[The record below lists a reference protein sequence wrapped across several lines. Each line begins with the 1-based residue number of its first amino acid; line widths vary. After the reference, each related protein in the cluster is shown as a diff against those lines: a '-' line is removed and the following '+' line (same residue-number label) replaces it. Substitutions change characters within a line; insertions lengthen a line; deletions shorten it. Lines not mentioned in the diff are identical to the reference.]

1 MEPIRYGYGP
11 DPSQYAQLYLPAE
24 PRRAVVVIVHGG
36 YWRAHYTAELGQPA
50 ALDLA
55 ARGWACWNLEYRRA
69 GNGGGWPGTFE
80 DVAAGIDALAGAAA
94 EHRLAL
100 DSVVGLGH
108 SAGGQLAAW
117 AAGRGGLPAGSAGAD
132 PAVPLT
138 AVLSQAGVLDLRRAW
153 ELGLSDQAVRN
164 FLGCGPEDESNRFAL
179 ADPMRRL
186 PLPVPVYA
194 FHSRQDEAVPFELS
208 ERYVAAARAAGGR
221 AELVPV
227 PGGHM
232 DLIDP
237 ASPAFESVRGVL
249 GRLDPGPS

>member
-11 DPSQYAQLYLPAE
+11 DPSQYAELYLPAE
-24 PRRAVVVIVHGG
+24 ARRAVVVIVHGG
-36 YWRAHYTAELGQPA
+36 YWRARHTAELGAPA
-50 ALDLA
+50 ARDLA

-80 DVAAGIDALAGAAA
+80 DVGAGIDALAGAAA
-94 EHRLAL
+94 EHGLAL
-100 DSVVGLGH
+100 DSVIGLGH
-108 SAGGQLAAW
+108 SAGGQLTAW
-117 AAGRGGLPAGSAGAD
+117 AAGRGGLPAGSPGAD
-132 PAVPLT
+132 PAVPLS

-164 FLGCGPEDESNRFAL
+164 FLGFDPEDEQGRFAL
-179 ADPMRRL
+179 ADPMCRL
-186 PLPVPVYA
+186 PLPVPFYA
-194 FHSRQDEAVPFELS
+194 FHGRQDEAVPFELS

-237 ASPAFESVRGVL
+237 ASAAFESVRRVL
-249 GRLDPGPS
+249 GRLAPGPA

>member
-24 PRRAVVVIVHGG
+24 SRRAVVVIVHGG

-94 EHRLAL
+94 EHGLAL
-100 DSVVGLGH
+100 DAVVGLGH

-164 FLGCGPEDESNRFAL
+164 FLGCGPEDEPNRFAL
-179 ADPMRRL
+179 ADPMCRL

-208 ERYVAAARAAGGR
+208 EHYVAAARAAGGR

-227 PGGHM
+227 PGSHM